1 MYGIEETITHQSS
14 QLCFENLSFSLPR
27 PIVSELIIRG
37 EITEENQLAVVDHG
51 PARFSGECDSEKPP
65 YMAPEPIIGQLF
77 GHVGPPGAEVSE
89 DPVPHSGNVPTFL
102 QAMGVEADSQLANF
116 ELVIDNHTCTWK
128 GRHADGC
135 IEVQHDSSTL
145 WIKYPP

>member
-1 MYGIEETITHQSS
+1 MSDLREMGRGGGSQGLSGTIHLWFT
-14 QLCFENLSFSLPR
+14 
-27 PIVSELIIRG
+27 
-37 EITEENQLAVVDHG
+37 G

-116 ELVIDNHTCTWK
+116 EVCVVHCTHAIDNK
-128 GRHADGC
+128 
-135 IEVQHDSSTL
+135 L
-145 WIKYPP
+145 